1 MQRKNASKKIK
12 FTVDGY
18 IHEHQTLLNRHS
30 FFYNIPQSRT
40 SKEKETE
47 EFDSEVR
54 QNDEYHTVKY
64 RYEELSTRTYM

>member
-1 MQRKNASKKIK
+1 MELVLIATFSFLSK
-12 FTVDGY
+12 FG
-18 IHEHQTLLNRHS
+18 Q
-30 FFYNIPQSRT
+30 RT

-64 RYEELSTRTYM
+64 RYEELSTRTYT